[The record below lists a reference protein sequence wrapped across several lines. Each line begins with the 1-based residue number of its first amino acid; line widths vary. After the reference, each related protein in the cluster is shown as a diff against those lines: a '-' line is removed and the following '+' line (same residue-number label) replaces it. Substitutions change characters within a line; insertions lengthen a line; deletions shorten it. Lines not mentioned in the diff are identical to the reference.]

1 MQAQPPSRSMFYNLG
16 KALFLIRELRELS
29 LASVARRAG
38 IGKSQLAKY
47 ESGTVAPTFDDLNK
61 VLDALG
67 VGYSEFFYTLTVVD
81 QRVNSLGTA
90 SLPWPVIFPK
100 GSGSFLNSET
110 SAAFHQVLGD
120 VFRLYVRVMQEAI
133 GGPRLEE
140 AAGRD
145 RDPGDEGKDK
155 DREAGA

>member
-1 MQAQPPSRSMFYNLG
+1 MFYNLG

-29 LASVARRAG
+29 LASVARCAG
-38 IGKSQLAKY
+38 IGKSQLSKY
-47 ESGTVAPTFDDLNK
+47 ESGAVAPTFDDLNK

-81 QRVNSLGTA
+81 QRANSLGTA
-90 SLPWPVIFPK
+90 SLPWPVICPT
-100 GSGSFLNSET
+100 GSGSFLNPET

-120 VFRLYVRVMQEAI
+120 VFRLYVRVMQEAT

-140 AAGRD
+140 AAGLHRD
-145 RDPGDEGKDK
+145 SVDAGQDK
-155 DREAGA
+155 DREEEA